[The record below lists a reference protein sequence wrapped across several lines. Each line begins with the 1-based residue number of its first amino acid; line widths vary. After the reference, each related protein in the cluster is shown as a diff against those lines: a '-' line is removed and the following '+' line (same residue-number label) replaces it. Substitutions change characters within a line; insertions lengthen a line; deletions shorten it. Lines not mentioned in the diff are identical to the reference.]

1 MPAKKPPHVTVT
13 APTDATVT
21 APTEEP
27 AADAAAETAEVA
39 EAPAVDTPE
48 PPVADEP
55 EGPTGPIGEPGPEGP
70 PGPIGEPGPEGPPG
84 AESSPVPAA
93 LYHYGDGPNLVS
105 VPVSAEFDETTGL
118 YSLYSV
124 GRGRTLL
131 VSGVPGSPDAIPGS
145 VTV

>member
-27 AADAAAETAEVA
+27 AADAAAETAEVE
-39 EAPAVDTPE
+39 EASAVDTPE
-48 PPVADEP
+48 PPVADEA
-55 EGPTGPIGEPGPEGP
+55 EGPTGPIGEKGPEGL
-70 PGPIGEPGPEGPPG
+70 PG